1 MIAAGMS
8 QKDER
13 ERTADEVSKCLV
25 VSIKTEGLAE
35 LRDKS
40 RGNLLTAWVVLGIKA
55 A

>member
-1 MIAAGMS
+1 MTAAGMN
-8 QKDER
+8 QKDECK
-13 ERTADEVSKCLV
+13 RTADEVSKCLT

-40 RGNLLTAWVVLGIKA
+40 RGNLFTAWMVLGIKA

>member
-1 MIAAGMS
+1 MN

-13 ERTADEVSKCLV
+13 KRTVDEVSKCLT
-25 VSIKTEGLAE
+25 VSIKTVGLAE
-35 LRDKS
+35 PRDKS